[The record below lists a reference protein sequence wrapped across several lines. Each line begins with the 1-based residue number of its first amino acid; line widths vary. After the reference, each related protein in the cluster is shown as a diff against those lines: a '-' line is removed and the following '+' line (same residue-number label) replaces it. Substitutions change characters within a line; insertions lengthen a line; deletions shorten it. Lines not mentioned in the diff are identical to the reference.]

1 MATLPKTPGD
11 LTPEQLFLGHLELVE
26 KIVAHGC
33 RRSRFSSQDAEDFR
47 GEVMVKLIDEDYAVF
62 RLFERR
68 SEMRTY
74 LATVINHVLL
84 DYQNHIWS
92 KWRRSAEAGRLGP
105 IAERLERLI
114 VRDRNSFSEACHKL
128 WGEGVE
134 ISEMELAEIKAKLPP
149 RFLRSFVGEE
159 TIQAMADREL
169 RPDQQLEQK
178 ERSAL
183 AVRVLRIV
191 HREIQALPAEE
202 KILVQMRLELKVAD
216 IARIRKLD
224 QKRLYRR
231 LDKIYGKL
239 KQAIEKQG
247 IRRKDIEELLG
258 DLQPGL
264 LDF

>member
-1 MATLPKTPGD
+1 MATLPKSPGD
-11 LTPEQLFLGHLELVE
+11 LTPEQLFLGHLKLVE
-26 KIVAHGC
+26 EIVAYGC
-33 RRSRFSSQDAEDFR
+33 RRSRFSSQEAEDFR
-47 GEVMVKLIDEDYAVF
+47 GEVMVKLIEGDYAVL
-62 RLFERR
+62 RLFEER

-74 LATVINHVLL
+74 LATVINHLLL
-84 DYQNHIWS
+84 DYQNHIWT

-114 VRDRNSFSEACHKL
+114 VRDGFSFSEACHKL
-128 WGEGVE
+128 WAEGVE
-134 ISEMELAEIKAKLPP
+134 MSEAELAEIKGKLPP
-149 RFLRSFVGEE
+149 RFIRRFVAED

-169 RPDQQLEQK
+169 PPDKQLEQK

-224 QKRLYRR
+224 QKALYRR
-231 LDKIYGKL
+231 LKKIYEKL
-239 KQAIEKQG
+239 EKALAKQG
-247 IRRKDIEELLG
+247 IRRKDIKELLG